1 MPKLQIHSAYDGM
14 KPFTSAWQAMKFYA
28 QYELNNGSEI
38 IIPCL
43 MPDPGYMGAVSYR
56 KPINDEIIGEPAVV
70 YLHIKRS
77 LETII
82 QNRLLSA
89 TDVQAGLSF
98 ARGQVKADAK
108 GMAQSLTLKQAE
120 QMNRSVEK
128 LSAVLLPFL
137 KLKGVIE

>member
-1 MPKLQIHSAYDGM
+1 M

-43 MPDPGYMGAVSYR
+43 MPDPGYTGAVSYR

-70 YLHIKRS
+70 YWHIKRS
-77 LETII
+77 LEEII
-82 QNRLLSA
+82 NSRLLSK

-98 ARGQVKADAK
+98 ARGQVKADAT
-108 GMAQSLTLKQAE
+108 GAAQSLTRKQVE
-120 QMNRSVEK
+120 RMNKAIER
-128 LSAVLLPFL
+128 LSAALLPLL
-137 KLKGVIE
+137 KYKGVVE